1 MITKQYSS
9 DVPITEEIKRT
20 ADIVEV
26 ISQRLSLTKAGRGYM
41 AQCPFHLDKAI
52 SFHVFTDT
60 QKWRCFGDCA
70 TGGDVINFLMRADGL
85 TFGEASH
92 RLGTELGLARTNL
105 PGDQADRLDTGP
117 GVWNTADER
126 DGSRASQRQNISKFS
141 DLFRKLAAEKQVPDD
156 HESPIDQEAYMTLTG
171 FRIKELE
178 SRLRGGGPP
187 DAINMEHRRP
197 VLGNLA
203 YHKGLEDP
211 RLRTV
216 VSDLQ
221 PGLCIAYF
229 HNLQE
234 HILLEEASGKTRIAD
249 ASDYRDAGRALW
261 LDNQG
266 TALIKDLQTGRHS
279 DEIPID
285 GVTDRGFVLL
295 RPKGQQNHSWFIP
308 RSPRGGNRPTY
319 LADGSIFALE
329 SFDID
334 ADVLPGYT
342 DISGDFVKLQAA
354 DRCSL
359 RHQQHLGLGH

>member
-1 MITKQYSS
+1 MITRQYSS
-9 DVPITEEIKRT
+9 DMQFTEEIRRK
-20 ADIVEV
+20 ADIAEV
-26 ISQRLSLTKAGRGYM
+26 ISRRLSLTKAGRGWM
-41 AQCPFHLDKAI
+41 SACPFHLDRSI

-60 QKWRCFGDCA
+60 QNWRCFGCA
-70 TGGDVINFLMRADGL
+70 TGGDVINFVMRADGL

-92 RLGTELGLARTNL
+92 RLGIEFGLARTNL
-105 PGDQADRLDTGP
+105 PGGETDRLDAGP
-117 GVWNTADER
+117 NVWDTADER
-126 DGSRASQRQNISKFS
+126 DGSRDSQRQSIQKYS
-141 DLFRKLAAEKQVPDD
+141 DLIRKLAAEKRVPGDR
-156 HESPIDQEAYMTLTG
+156 ETPIDQEAYMTLTG
-171 FRIKELE
+171 FRRKELE
-178 SRLRGGGPP
+178 SRLRGDDPP
-187 DAINMEHRRP
+187 NVINLENRLP

-221 PGLCIAYF
+221 PGLVIAYF

-249 ASDYRDAGRALW
+249 AADYRDAGRCLW
-261 LDNQG
+261 LENQG

-279 DEIPID
+279 DEISID

-295 RPKGQQNHSWFIP
+295 RPKGQRNHSWFIP
-308 RSPRGGNRPTY
+308 RSPRGGNRRTY

-329 SFDID
+329 SFDLD
-334 ADVLPGYT
+334 TDVLPGYT

-354 DRCSL
+354 NRCSL
-359 RHQQHLGLGH
+359 RHQHHLGLGH